1 MLKVRRLAE
10 GFYALE
16 DARVRQFLVLGEERA
31 LLFDTGFGD
40 TEVLAAAR
48 TLTDLPI
55 DLVLTHG
62 DPDHVGGLGDFTN
75 CRLHPGD
82 WHKITAPV
90 SLTPLTEGDVLRCGR
105 FAFEVIAIP
114 GHTPGSV
121 AFYDR
126 VQKILLPGDSV
137 QQGGPIYM
145 FGPDRD
151 LPRYIQSLEKLA
163 AQIPV
168 DVAVFPCHSA
178 CPIDA
183 AYIGGNLADA
193 RALKADALAGE
204 DAPGFGC
211 RRYHGR
217 TVDFLYDGGI
227 VANS

>member
-10 GFYALE
+10 SFYALE

-62 DPDHVGGLGDFTN
+62 DPDHVGGLGDFTS

-90 SLTPLTEGDVLRCGR
+90 SLTPLAEGDVLRCGR

-163 AQIPV
+163 AQIPA

-183 AYIGGNLADA
+183 SFIARDLADA
-193 RALKADALAGE
+193 RALRDGKLASEAHPAL
-204 DAPGFGC
+204 PC
-211 RRYHGR
+211 RLYHGEA
-217 TVDFLYDGGI
+217 VDFLYDGGER
-227 VANS
+227 

>member
-1 MLKVRRLAE
+1 MLKIRCLAE
-10 GFYALE
+10 GLYALE

-31 LLFDTGFGD
+31 MLFDTGFGD
-40 TEVLAAAR
+40 TEVLAAVR

-62 DPDHVGGLGDFTN
+62 DPDHVGGLGDFTS

-90 SLTPLTEGDVLRCGR
+90 SLTPLAEGDVLRCGR

-163 AQIPV
+163 AQIPA

-183 AYIGGNLADA
+183 SFIARDLADA
-193 RALKADALAGE
+193 RALRDGKLASEAHPAL
-204 DAPGFGC
+204 PC
-211 RRYHGR
+211 RLYHGEA
-217 TVDFLYDGGI
+217 VDFLYDGGER
-227 VANS
+227 

>member
-10 GFYALE
+10 SFYALE

-62 DPDHVGGLGDFTN
+62 DPDHVGGLGDFTS

-90 SLTPLTEGDVLRCGR
+90 SLTPLAEGEVLRCGR

-163 AQIPV
+163 AQIPA

-183 AYIGGNLADA
+183 SFIARDLADA
-193 RALKADALAGE
+193 RALRDGKLASEAHPAL
-204 DAPGFGC
+204 PC
-211 RRYHGR
+211 RLYHGEA
-217 TVDFLYDGGI
+217 VDFLYDGGER
-227 VANS
+227 

>member
-16 DARVRQFLVLGEERA
+16 DARVRQFLVLGEEGA
-31 LLFDTGFGD
+31 MLFDTGFGD

-62 DPDHVGGLGDFTN
+62 DPDHVGGLGDFTS

-90 SLTPLTEGDVLRCGR
+90 SLTPLAEGDVLRCGR

-137 QQGGPIYM
+137 QQGGPIDAS
-145 FGPDRD
+145 FIARD
-151 LPRYIQSLEKLA
+151 
-163 AQIPV
+163 
-168 DVAVFPCHSA
+168 
-178 CPIDA
+178 
-183 AYIGGNLADA
+183 LADA
-193 RALKADALAGE
+193 RALRDGKLASEAHPAL
-204 DAPGFGC
+204 PC
-211 RRYHGR
+211 RLYHGEA
-217 TVDFLYDGGI
+217 VDFLYDGGER
-227 VANS
+227 

>member
-62 DPDHVGGLGDFTN
+62 DPDHVGGLGDFTS

-90 SLTPLTEGDVLRCGR
+90 SLTPLAEGDVLRCGR
-105 FAFEVIAIP
+105 FAFEVIEIP
-114 GHTPGSV
+114 GHTAGSV
-121 AFYDR
+121 AFYDAA
-126 VQKILLPGDSV
+126 KKLLIAGDSV
-137 QQGGPIYM
+137 QAGGPIYM
-145 FGPDRD
+145 FGAHRD
-151 LPRYIQSLEKLA
+151 LDRYIASLEKLA
-163 AQIPV
+163 TRIPADATV
-168 DVAVFPCHSA
+168 LACHSA

-183 AYIGGNLADA
+183 SFIARDLADA
-193 RALKADALAGE
+193 RALRDGKLASEAHPAL
-204 DAPGFGC
+204 PC
-211 RRYHGR
+211 RLYHGEA
-217 TVDFLYDGGI
+217 VDFLYDGGER
-227 VANS
+227 

>member
-40 TEVLAAAR
+40 TEVLAAVR

-62 DPDHVGGLGDFTN
+62 DPDHVGGLGDFTS

-90 SLTPLTEGDVLRCGR
+90 SLTPLAEGDVLRCGR

-163 AQIPV
+163 AQIPA

-183 AYIGGNLADA
+183 SFIARDLADA
-193 RALKADALAGE
+193 RALRDGKLASEAHPAL
-204 DAPGFGC
+204 PC
-211 RRYHGR
+211 RLYHGEA
-217 TVDFLYDGGI
+217 VDFLYDGGER
-227 VANS
+227 